1 MSRLR
6 YFLTDYRT
14 ITALGLLLAGATLF
28 LGVDGMKQVGFWLLV
43 AGVVITLVWLLVWG
57 IRRIRTRRAANKL
70 DDMMRDQAD
79 TALAHAKPASR
90 ADTEV
95 LREKML
101 EAVKAIKTSR
111 LGQARGTAALYELPW
126 YVIIG
131 NPAAGKSTA
140 VLNSGLQFPF
150 EDSRSNVIH
159 GIGGTRNCDWYFTT
173 EGIVLDTAGRYTVS
187 VEDRLDWLTFLD
199 LLRANRPMAPI
210 NGVIIAASI
219 AELTGS
225 KPEFAI
231 ELAKN
236 LRQRVQELT
245 ERLEV
250 FAPVYVVFTKADLI
264 AGFSEFFSTL
274 DPAERENGWGATLPY
289 ETGGT
294 ADALVSFDTHFDILS
309 DGLKEVA
316 LSQLGMRRGQE
327 SGPALLT
334 LPLEFAAIKPA
345 LRTFIATLFEEN
357 PYQFKPVFRGF
368 YFTSAIQ
375 EGASVHRASERI
387 SRQFDLGP
395 APAAEETPA
404 PEDGSQDGFFLKGLF
419 RKVVFA
425 DRQLVKQH
433 STPRRTRLRYVA
445 FLGAAAVLALVLAG
459 WTWSYTA
466 NRQFASN
473 VTADLGKAV
482 EVQQGRVDLKSRIE
496 ALLILQQRLEQLEQ
510 YREDKPLSLGLGL
523 YQGARI
529 EEKVR
534 REYFNGMRQIMLQP
548 VTERLEGFIGD
559 FVANGK
565 SSPAAEAPE
574 GGTQEA
580 TDTLY
585 QEASATSPDDG
596 YAALKAYLMLG
607 DRSRVEPSALS
618 SELTRFW
625 RNWLEANRGQMT
637 REEMVR
643 NAERLMTFYISQ
655 SSASDWPTIETRF
668 ALVDDSRNLLR
679 EIMKGKPAVERVYDD
694 VKTRAATRFPTITVD
709 YLVGQDVNKGAI
721 TGNYAISG
729 AFSRAAWE
737 GYIQDAIKEASNTQL
752 STTDWV
758 LETSAATDLT
768 IAGSPEHIAQEL
780 AGMYKTEYARE
791 WRRFVDNVAIAEFP
805 SFDVAVTRMDS
816 LGDPRNSPLLKL
828 MTQINENTI
837 WDNPKAQSELMGKA
851 REGITGWFERVIM
864 RRNPTS
870 IPVRL
875 DPQTGRQEPVPAGP
889 VGSEFAG
896 FARLMAGRDGGASML
911 GSYFEALGGVRTRLN
926 GIRTRGATEA
936 GASKLMQDTLA
947 SGSELS
953 EALKLVDEQMLDGI
967 DDAQRQSLR
976 SLLLRPLTQTYAALV
991 GPTETELNH
1000 VWSAQVYQ
1008 PFENGIGQRYPF
1020 TPGASVEAVQ
1030 SDIEQVFGPNG
1041 NVAQFSKDTLG
1052 SLVTRRGNALE
1063 PARWANIGITLSPE
1077 FLAGYPTWVAP
1088 LGQVASSA
1096 GGSGGGAQQT
1106 FQIKPQPVS
1115 GLNEYTIEIDGQ
1127 VLRYRNTP
1135 PQWQTFRWPGQG
1147 TPGVRVFSITAS
1159 GQSVEFLNA
1168 PGNEGLSRLFDAADQ
1183 RTIGDGHYQLTW
1195 QAAGS
1200 PAITIE
1206 LQIIAAPVQS
1216 NSGGSSAGLTTNS
1229 MRGLR
1234 LPATVTPATPAP
1246 ATQPSV
1252 GSPQPE
1258 VQR

>member
-14 ITALGLLLAGATLF
+14 IAALALLLAGATMF
-28 LGVDGMKQVGFWLLV
+28 LGVDGLRQVGFWLLV
-43 AGVVITLVWLLVWG
+43 LGLVLALAWLLAWS
-57 IRRIRTRRAANKL
+57 IRRIRARRAAGRL
-70 DDMMRDQAD
+70 DGMLRDQAD
-79 TALAHAKPASR
+79 NAVAHARPATR

-199 LLRANRPMAPI
+199 LLRTNRPMAPI

-289 ETGGT
+289 EADGRT
-294 ADALVSFDTHFDILS
+294 DALASFDAHFDILS

-316 LSQLGMRRGQE
+316 LSQLGMRRGQD

-375 EGASVHRASERI
+375 EGVSVHRASERI
-387 SRQFDLGP
+387 SRQFDLGAAP
-395 APAAEETPA
+395 APPSPA
-404 PEDGSQDGFFLKGLF
+404 HEADSQNGFFLKGLF
-419 RKVVFA
+419 RNVVFA
-425 DRQLVKQH
+425 DRQLVRQH
-433 STPRRTRLRYVA
+433 STPRRTRMRYAA
-445 FLGAAAVLALVLAG
+445 FLGAAVLLAVALAG
-459 WTWSYTA
+459 WAWSYTA
-466 NRQFASN
+466 NRQLASN
-473 VTADLGKAV
+473 VAADLAKAV

-510 YREDKPLSLGLGL
+510 YRRDKPLSLGLGL
-523 YQGARI
+523 YQGDRL
-529 EEKVR
+529 EEKLR
-534 REYFNGMRQIMLQP
+534 REYFAGMRQIMLQP
-548 VTERLEGFIGD
+548 VGQRLEAFLAD
-559 FVANGK
+559 FVANVRQAEPAEAQ
-565 SSPAAEAPE
+565 PAAS
-574 GGTQEA
+574 
-580 TDTLY
+580 TDASRTLY
-585 QEASATSPDDG
+585 QEASASSPDDG

-607 DRSRVEPSALS
+607 DRSRVEFSALS

-625 RNWLEANRGQMT
+625 RSWLEANRGQMT

-643 NAERLMTFYISQ
+643 NAERLMTFYVSQ
-655 SSASDWPTIETRF
+655 SSAPDWPQIETRF
-668 ALVDDSRNLLR
+668 ALVDDSRGVLR
-679 EIMKGKPAVERVYDD
+679 EIMKGKPAVERVYED

-709 YLVGQDVNKGAI
+709 YLVGQDANKGAM
-721 TGNYAISG
+721 TGNYAVSG

-737 GYIQDAIKEASNTQL
+737 GYVQDAIKEAANTQL

-758 LETSAATDLT
+758 LETSAPTDLT

-780 AGMYKTEYARE
+780 TGMYKTEYARE

-805 SFDVAVTRMDS
+805 GFDAAVTRMDS
-816 LGDPRNSPLLKL
+816 LGDPRNSPLLAL
-828 MTQINENTI
+828 MRQVNENTV

-851 REGITGWFERVIM
+851 REGLIGWFERVIM

-870 IPVRL
+870 IPVRI
-875 DPQTGRQEPVPAGP
+875 DPQTGREEPVPAGP
-889 VGSEFAG
+889 VGREFAG
-896 FARLMAGRDGGASML
+896 FARLMAQRDGGASIL
-911 GSYFEALGGVRTRLN
+911 DSYFEALGGVRTRLN
-926 GIRTRGATEA
+926 AIRTQGATGA
-936 GASKLMQDTLA
+936 GASRLMQDTLA
-947 SGSELS
+947 AQSELS
-953 EALKLVDEQMLDGI
+953 EALKLVDEQMLEGI

-976 SLLLRPLTQTYAALV
+976 NLLLRPLTQTYAALV
-991 GPTETELNH
+991 GPVEAEVNH
-1000 VWSAQVYQ
+1000 VWSAQVHQ

-1030 SDIEQVFGPNG
+1030 PDIEQVFGPNG
-1041 NVAQFSKDTLG
+1041 NIAQFSKDTLG

-1063 PARWANIGITLSPE
+1063 PARWANIGLTLTPE
-1077 FLAGYPTWVAP
+1077 FLAGYPSWVAP
-1088 LGQVASSA
+1088 LGQVASSGGA
-1096 GGSGGGAQQT
+1096 GGGGGAPQQV
-1106 FQIKPQPVS
+1106 FQIRPQPAS

-1135 PQWQTFRWPGQG
+1135 PQWQTFRWPGPG
-1147 TPGVRVFSITAS
+1147 TPGVRVFSVTAS
-1159 GQSVEFLNA
+1159 GQSVDFINA
-1168 PGNEGLSRLFDAADQ
+1168 PGGEGLSRLFDAAEQ

-1195 QAAGS
+1195 KAAGS

-1206 LQIIAAPVQS
+1206 LQIVAAPVQAS
-1216 NSGGSSAGLTTNS
+1216 AGGSAAGLTTNS

-1234 LPATVTPATPAP
+1234 LPATITATPPAP
-1246 ATQPSV
+1246 STSAA
-1252 GSPQPE
+1252 SPQAE
-1258 VQR
+1258 VQP